1 MLASEIARR
10 LTNVLPQSDKTA
22 ALMDEV
28 TARLIDL
35 GTWIVENTPECR
47 EQSLAITAVEEVSFW
62 VKKTIALN
70 Q

>member
-1 MLASEIARR
+1 MLASEVARR
-10 LTNVLPQSDKTA
+10 LTNVPPKSPETG

-35 GTWIVENTPECR
+35 GTWILEVTPECR
-47 EQSLAITAVEEVSFW
+47 EQSLAITAIEEVSFW